1 MIYFTND
8 CWKYILYHYKE
19 ATEIN
24 IQICFEIRKVFVNY
38 YNLVNKI
45 FEKKNDS
52 SIKKDAQSCFDND
65 EFAFLLD
72 EIIKNVL
79 KDSKTLKN
87 IEKLNY
93 ITKYNPYY
101 KEPKFYEKVD
111 SDIFNSFDLNEI
123 DDLTITDFRKFIKEK

>member
-1 MIYFTND
+1 M
-8 CWKYILYHYKE
+8 
-19 ATEIN
+19 
-24 IQICFEIRKVFVNY
+24 
-38 YNLVNKI
+38 
-45 FEKKNDS
+45 
-52 SIKKDAQSCFDND
+52 
-65 EFAFLLD
+65 LD

-123 DDLTITDFRKFIKEK
+123 DDLNLTKCPLIEDESKVKYIQCNNI